1 MRIGFFA
8 PITQAILMEKNLLK
22 GALLVGLG
30 ASSYGALATVVKLA
44 YANGFT
50 TAEVTTAQFSIGFI
64 GILILQTFLKTPQK
78 EQEVPERFS
87 ILKLMIGGTSLGLTS
102 VFTTLR

>member
-1 MRIGFFA
+1 MHQ
-8 PITQAILMEKNLLK
+8 ITQATIMEKNVLK

-50 TAEVTTAQFSIGFI
+50 TAEVSTSQFSIGFI
-64 GILILQTFLKTPQK
+64 SILLLHTFFRRSKK
-78 EQEVPERFS
+78 EQEVTERFS
-87 ILKLMIGGTSLGLTS
+87 ILKLIPAVCHILA
-102 VFTTLR
+102 